1 MTNEEIVAISL
12 CTYMIPKRYLIRPD
26 RLYDAHMPE
35 LIPATFIRYIR
46 DADIAELYTFGAII
60 TLDGIFRDGF
70 CQIARVSAGEL
81 GQYQVGSNNKHKR
94 LETYIQR
101 RQR

>member
-12 CTYMIPKRYLIRPD
+12 CTYMIPKRYLYRVNQD
-26 RLYDAHMPE
+26 YFEAMPE
-35 LIPATFIRYIR
+35 LIPATFIRYRR
-46 DADIAELYTFGAII
+46 DEDMVELYTFGAFI
-60 TLDGIFRDGF
+60 DANGGYREGF
-70 CQIARVSAGEL
+70 CQTAAVPAGEL